1 MTERK
6 VSVRLGIVGG
16 KDVEAQFEQLGTRGA
31 NAMKRLGDQT
41 EQAFT
46 KVARSSGSGK
56 SALQNVGFQV
66 QDFAVQVGGGTSATQ
81 ALAQQLPQLLS
92 GLGLFGV
99 LAGTAAAVLIPL
111 GAAIFNMGGK
121 AVDATK
127 QIETLVGKINELK
140 AANAVYS
147 SEGIDQ
153 LIAKYGELNAA
164 VLLLIER
171 QQNLAETEAMNAARS
186 LTATR
191 GEEVKDVVESLRV
204 FDAVM
209 TLIERKTYGDV
220 AAQKQKALQVF
231 TEGLNEGYGITL
243 DRAREI
249 AIAFDQ
255 LRAADSVPEMAD
267 ATAMLAGLLEDSKLE
282 TTALYAELLN
292 AEDALRQLKAQGDG
306 VNSWLD
312 AAIAGAYDFA
322 TQLWDGARA
331 AAAIRAAQV
340 KTPTQEQMD
349 RASYGAGQVALR
361 DRMIADREIYGGNGD
376 GLTPEE
382 YDRINPKPRP
392 GATRT
397 GATRTGATRTGPTRT
412 GARSGAGSQTNALE
426 QEAQRIFEGTR
437 TKAEQYATEL
447 ARLEEIKAAG
457 LITGD
462 TYNRQLVALEEKY
475 GETGDALAGLQ
486 TKLIDFAEGAKDI
499 AAGIGDALVGAFQA
513 GADAVSNFVK
523 TGKLDFTSLITS
535 FLADMAKLAA
545 QKYIFGP
552 LAGLLGG
559 ALGGQSIVGQALAS
573 ILHEGGSVGGG
584 GQRRAVHPALFAG
597 APRFHNGV
605 NLGLAADE
613 VPAILQRGERV
624 LSRSQNKAYGS
635 GNERPMVVNFNVK
648 DAQSIRQS
656 RAQMAAD
663 AARIVSA
670 GSRNR

>member
-99 LAGTAAAVLIPL
+99 LAGTAAAILIPL
-111 GAAIFNMGGK
+111 GAAIFNMGEK

-186 LTATR
+186 LTATL
-191 GEEVKDVVESLRV
+191 GEEVSDVVESLRV

-209 TLIERKTYGDV
+209 TLIERNNYGDV
-220 AAQKQKALQVF
+220 AAQKQQALQDV
-231 TEGLNEGYGITL
+231 TERLNEEYGITL

-306 VNSWLD
+306 FNSWLD
-312 AAIAGAYDFA
+312 VAIAGAYDFA

-382 YDRINPKPRP
+382 YDRMNPKARP
-392 GATRT
+392 GA
-397 GATRTGATRTGPTRT
+397 TRT

-486 TKLIDFAEGAKDI
+486 TKLIDFAKGTKDI

-624 LSRSQNKAYGS
+624 LSRSQNKAYGG

-648 DAQSIRQS
+648 DAQSMRQS

-663 AARIVSA
+663 AARIVGA